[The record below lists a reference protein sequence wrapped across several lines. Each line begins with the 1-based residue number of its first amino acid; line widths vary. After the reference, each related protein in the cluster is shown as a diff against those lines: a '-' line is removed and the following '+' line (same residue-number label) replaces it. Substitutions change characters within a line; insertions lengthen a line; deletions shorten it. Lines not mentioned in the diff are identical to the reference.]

1 MGASRVRDPHR
12 RRHDGIRNTLWTTW
26 LRRPVRPA
34 LRRTLHLLRTVPR
47 DRTTTSALLDAVRG
61 LPWVLRERRVLPPHA
76 EARFAALEAAQRSS
90 TARRYVS

>member
-1 MGASRVRDPHR
+1 M
-12 RRHDGIRNTLWTTW
+12 
-26 LRRPVRPA
+26 
-34 LRRTLHLLRTVPR
+34 HLLRTVPR
-47 DRTTTSALLDAVRG
+47 DRITAAALLAAVRG